1 MSFALPWYP
10 DRDFIEPD
18 GVEPPPSDELDEDST
33 ESQSPAAEP
42 TSPVEEEAK
51 SEPIIRSA
59 EYFFEDQFVFF
70 RVVASD
76 DGWIKR
82 PATVYKVHQY
92 FFVRDSEVF
101 RDMFTC
107 PTGEQTEEGR
117 TEATAILL
125 PGVSHHE
132 IECLLSFLYK
142 GMYDH
147 TKYVGDWI
155 ALLSIASRYMFDGIL
170 SRAIREI
177 ELQHSSIVPVKRIV
191 LAVKHDIPQWLKPA
205 YSELC
210 LRDRALSSHEA
221 EALGLPTAI
230 RLAEAREKML
240 LKRIARLNQP
250 VSKIVCPKGKEGCR
264 CCEHARQREVT
275 KSATAEEEKQL
286 AEHVV
291 EEIFGL

>member
-18 GVEPPPSDELDEDST
+18 DST

-51 SEPIIRSA
+51 SEPIIPSA
-59 EYFFEDQFVFF
+59 EYFFEDPSCSFVWLLY
-70 RVVASD
+70 SD

-117 TEATAILL
+117 TETTAILL

-147 TKYVGDWI
+147 TKRVGDWI
-155 ALLSIASRYMFDGIL
+155 ALLSIASRYMLDGIR
-170 SRAIREI
+170 SRAIREL
-177 ELQHSSIVPVKRIV
+177 ELQHSSIVPVERIV

-221 EALGLPTAI
+221 GSLGLPTAI

-250 VSKIVCPKGKEGCR
+250 
-264 CCEHARQREVT
+264 REVT